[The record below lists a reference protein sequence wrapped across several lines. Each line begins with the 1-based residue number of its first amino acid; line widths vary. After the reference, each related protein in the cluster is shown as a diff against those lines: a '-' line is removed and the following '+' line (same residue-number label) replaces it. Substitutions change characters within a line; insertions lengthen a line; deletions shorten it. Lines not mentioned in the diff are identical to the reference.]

1 MRPVLAAACAFAA
14 AYAGVGLFRH
24 WRFGSG
30 AYDLGIFDQLL
41 WHLSRFEGPASSVR
55 GLSNLFGDHF
65 DPILLLM
72 VPVYWV
78 APAPETLI
86 LVQSLLLASSI
97 EPVWRCARDR
107 LTPGPALAIAVAY
120 GSFWG
125 LQRAAYFDFHDYAF
139 APLLIA
145 TLILAID
152 RGWWKTV
159 WMSAVA
165 IVFVKEDLIPII
177 AAAGILVAATRHRSH
192 GLALF
197 AFGVASFVLVVGVVI
212 PALSDSGT
220 YEYAGVYSATLREP
234 WSVALQ
240 VVTPPRKLQ
249 TVLFWLLPFAFL
261 PLLSPVILLS
271 VPLVLSRLLSDT
283 PSHWSYGFHYSAPL
297 APILAMSA
305 ADGLARV
312 ARWRAFSQQPRALT
326 TLASACVVL
335 ATFTPGHQPI
345 FELLKPAH
353 YAKTDVHRSGEQAL
367 RLVPANASVVAQSPL
382 VPHLT
387 HRQHVYVLGPHAPE
401 SDYVVACTGLSP
413 WPFGSDA
420 EIDAALIR
428 RQQQGYQVMFAENG
442 WTVLRR

>member
-65 DPILLLM
+65 DPILLLI

-86 LVQSLLLASSI
+86 VVQSLLLASSI
-97 EPVWRCARDR
+97 VPVWRFARDR
-107 LTPGPALAIAVAY
+107 LTPGLALAITVAY

-165 IVFVKEDLIPII
+165 LVFVKEDLIPII
-177 AAAGILVAATRHRSH
+177 AAAAF
-192 GLALF
+192 F
-197 AFGVASFVLVVGVVI
+197 AGC
-212 PALSDSGT
+212 LST
-220 YEYAGVYSATLREP
+220 
-234 WSVALQ
+234 W
-240 VVTPPRKLQ
+240 PRRRG
-249 TVLFWLLPFAFL
+249 
-261 PLLSPVILLS
+261 S
-271 VPLVLSRLLSDT
+271 SRG
-283 PSHWSYGFHYSAPL
+283 W
-297 APILAMSA
+297 
-305 ADGLARV
+305 
-312 ARWRAFSQQPRALT
+312 
-326 TLASACVVL
+326 SACGCMSS
-335 ATFTPGHQPI
+335 TTTSGHRAYMNDWDSRR
-345 FELLKPAH
+345 PAI
-353 YAKTDVHRSGEQAL
+353 T
-367 RLVPANASVVAQSPL
+367 
-382 VPHLT
+382 
-387 HRQHVYVLGPHAPE
+387 
-401 SDYVVACTGLSP
+401 
-413 WPFGSDA
+413 
-420 EIDAALIR
+420 
-428 RQQQGYQVMFAENG
+428 
-442 WTVLRR
+442 